1 MTVFLVISSLSAPVV
16 GGGGGSRR
24 EVDILLVVTFPQ
36 HRNDEDAPDN
46 HHGELCH
53 SSKDKKTAHAQNW
66 QNNLYKP
73 SLDQPFLELLQVCIK
88 ALRSLPQN
96 LRLPKSCN
104 SVN

>member
-1 MTVFLVISSLSAPVV
+1 MTVFLVISSLSAPVA
-16 GGGGGSRR
+16 GGGGVSRR

-53 SSKDKKTAHAQNW
+53 SSIDKKTAHAQNW

-73 SLDQPFLELLQVCIK
+73 SLDQPFLVLLQVCIR
-88 ALRSLPQN
+88 ALRSLPQD
-96 LRLPKSCN
+96 LRLSKSCN

>member
-53 SSKDKKTAHAQNW
+53 SSIDKKKRPMLKTG
-66 QNNLYKP
+66 KTTFISP
-73 SLDQPFLELLQVCIK
+73 
-88 ALRSLPQN
+88 R
-96 LRLPKSCN
+96 
-104 SVN
+104 